1 MPGKVRESKTWLTE
15 DAGPIESV
23 QMLLDTCAYFSL
35 SDTQARMILGEVL
48 DAVMEWRR
56 MAVMPDVGLGAH
68 ELDDFED
75 AFEHVQT
82 DQARKLLGRVMLR
95 PELAEDAG

>member
-1 MPGKVRESKTWLTE
+1 MGWRQV
-15 DAGPIESV
+15 
-23 QMLLDTCAYFSL
+23 
-35 SDTQARMILGEVL
+35 
-48 DAVMEWRR
+48 AVT
-56 MAVMPDVGLGAH
+56 PDVGLGAQ

-82 DQARKLLGRVMLR
+82 DQARKLLGRAMLR

>member
-1 MPGKVRESKTWLTE
+1 
-15 DAGPIESV
+15 
-23 QMLLDTCAYFSL
+23 MLLDTCAYFSL
-35 SDTQARMILGEVL
+35 PDAQAKMILGEVL
-48 DAVMEWRR
+48 DAVTDWRR
-56 MAVMPDVGLGAH
+56 VAVTPEVGLGAH